1 MTMAKKNL
9 KIRKEISELILS
21 NNFEATQIIGNGTE
35 EAYEGCSRNL
45 FMILESEDFDVAIE
59 QLKEDNPL
67 CRKGHKTYR
76 MAFDGWMGNSQII
89 IWDLD

>member
-1 MTMAKKNL
+1 MNKKDSKL
-9 KIRKEISELILS
+9 RKEIAELLS
-21 NNFEATQIIGNGTE
+21 SYNFEATQIIGDGEE

-45 FMILESEDFDVAIE
+45 FMILESEDFDVVVE